1 MIPIYWIAFGLGLPS
16 LILWILIR
24 GLADADVLVR
34 FDPERRIPRFKLVVA
49 GVLGFGMAGL
59 SSSYAGWSTG
69 MSVVAAAAGAVA
81 SAWYAHRVDDEPLSE
96 SPGPSGDSSAQH
108 S

>member
-1 MIPIYWIAFGLGLPS
+1 MIPVYWIAFGLGLSS

-34 FDPERRIPRFKLVVA
+34 FDPERRIPRLKFVVA

-69 MSVVAAAAGAVA
+69 MSVLAAAAGAGT
-81 SAWYAHRVDDEPLSE
+81 SAWYALHVDDEPPSE
-96 SPGPSGDSSAQH
+96 SPGPAGDSSAQH